1 MVTLPQLSYSFDALE
16 PYIDARTME
25 LHLTKHHQTYIDTFN
40 AAIKD
45 YPEYASRPVEELIA
59 NLAEVPEAIRTVVRN
74 HGGGHVNHTFFWK
87 AMGPQ
92 RGGEPV
98 GHLRTEIEKKFGTVA
113 AFQEKMGAAAK
124 SVFGSGWAWLVVDAA
139 GSLAIQ
145 TTPNQDSPLSVGA
158 APITGLDV
166 WEHAYYLKYQN
177 RRVDYIAAWWHVVDW
192 QRAEEIFSAIR

>member
-1 MVTLPQLSYSFDALE
+1 MVTLPTLSYSFDALE

-40 AAIKD
+40 GVIKD
-45 YPEYASRPVEELIA
+45 YPEYAAKPVEELIK
-59 NLAEVPEAIRTVVRN
+59 NLAEVPEAIRGVVRN
-74 HGGGHVNHTFFWK
+74 HGGGHVNHTFFWQ

-98 GHLRTEIEKKFGTVA
+98 GTLRTEIEKKFGTVT
-113 AFQEKMGAAAK
+113 AFQEKMSAAAK
-124 SVFGSGWAWLVVDAA
+124 SVFGSGWAWLVVDAT
-139 GSLAIQ
+139 GSLALQ
-145 TTPNQDSPLSVGA
+145 TTANQDSPLSVGA
-158 APITGLDV
+158 MPITGLDV

-192 QRAEEIFSAIR
+192 QRAEELFAAVR